1 MEARQIDYVRL
12 QAEDMGL
19 RLEFCVDAIEVHVA
33 DDKKYPGF
41 VKDARLFSAYSVE
54 ELSGWMNGWGMGWTY
69 AGLSKQ
75 EADKEGLAIGA
86 GCSSSMFNTQRE
98 ETIVRR
104 KHARHSCIHGDLD
117 GEEAG
122 RVGHR

>member
-1 MEARQIDYVRL
+1 MADCVGCGYCCQKAQCVAGQNIYGLKDGVCTGLVWDE
-12 QAEDMGL
+12 QAQRYWCLLIQETTG
-19 RLEFCVDAIEVHVA
+19 RA
-33 DDKKYPGF
+33 
-41 VKDARLFSAYSVE
+41 
-54 ELSGWMNGWGMGWTY
+54 
-69 AGLSKQ
+69 Q